1 SACRLLS
8 EVFGSKFTLSGVRHI
23 CLWNF
28 CFKETCKNLLW
39 TLAILISVRQKLK
52 CFVGSSFFFS
62 ANVRLRSKKDFL
74 CFKFGAKWFASIWFQ
89 YLKEF
94 LQKNP
99 KRRKALLSQ
108 GFADFSQ
115 VLEKLD

>member
-1 SACRLLS
+1 MDTSDPNFSSAKAEMLRWQLFFLLS
-8 EVFGSKFTLSGVRHI
+8 KCTV
-23 CLWNF
+23 
-28 CFKETCKNLLW
+28 KE
-39 TLAILISVRQKLK
+39 QK
-52 CFVGSSFFFS
+52 
-62 ANVRLRSKKDFL
+62 RFL